1 MRQRLSFLAGACV
14 VVLAA
19 VLGAQT
25 PAGPPPGA
33 APPNGRGGGKG
44 KGGGRGAPPAYN
56 LVKGQ
61 PIETRDPEKKDD
73 HPAFPGQ
80 TRAPYEPTTPPKV
93 TLLTDKLNNPWS
105 IAFLPDG
112 KFLITE
118 KPGTMR
124 TFNPKDNSLSEPLK
138 GVPMVHYQGQV
149 GLLDLALDPQFAAN
163 RRIFF
168 TYSEPNGD
176 INGIV
181 VATAKLAADDSAIT
195 GSTVIF
201 RAAAVSGRG
210 ANQGGRIAIGRDG
223 NLFVTIGD
231 RSGSPPPDDAQKLDI
246 MLGKIIHITPDGKPA
261 PGNPFIGKAG
271 ALPEIWS
278 YGHRSEEGLTINP
291 ETGELWET
299 EHGPRGGDKLLQP
312 QAGKNYGWPVYVHG
326 IDYPGN
332 AIGAGITEAPGTE
345 QPLYYWDPVIAPSGL
360 AFYTG
365 NLFPEWKN
373 SVFVGALGGQ
383 MLDRLTLSGKK
394 VVAEEPLL
402 MDRRARIRDVR
413 MGPEGAVYILTDAN
427 SLLKLT
433 PK

>member
-1 MRQRLSFLAGACV
+1 MRQRLSYIAGGCL

-33 APPNGRGGGKG
+33 GPGRGPGGGKAKAG
-44 KGGGRGAPPAYN
+44 PN
-56 LVKGQ
+56 FQLVKGQ
-61 PIETRDPEKKDD
+61 PIDTREPEKKDD

-80 TRAPYEPTTPPKV
+80 TRAPYEPTTPPV
-93 TLLTDKLNNPWS
+93 ITLLTDKLNNPWS

-112 KFLITE
+112 KLLITE

-124 TFNPKDNSLSEPLK
+124 TFNPKDNSLSEPLT

-168 TYSEPNGD
+168 TYSEPNGNV
-176 INGIV
+176 NGIV
-181 VATAKLAADDSAIT
+181 VATAKLAADDSATI

-291 ETGELWET
+291 TTGELWET

-326 IDYPGN
+326 IDYPGD

-383 MLDRLTLSGKK
+383 MLDRLRLDGKK
-394 VVAEEPLL
+394 VIGEEPLL
-402 MDRRARIRDVR
+402 MNQRTRIRDVR

-427 SLLKLT
+427 SLMKLT